1 MIENFEIFEEVKK
14 KITDVKKRIEEL
26 EGEKHRNL
34 EIILNVVKA
43 INSSLILDEVLK
55 IVLDNLISLAKAIM
69 LSFLMK
75 SS

>member
-43 INSSLILDEVLK
+43 GDL
-55 IVLDNLISLAKAIM
+55 
-69 LSFLMK
+69 
-75 SS
+75 

>member
-1 MIENFEIFEEVKK
+1 MIENLDIFVEVRK

-43 INSSLILDEVLK
+43 INSSLILKEVLK
-55 IVLDNLISLAKAIM
+55 IVLDNLISLAKADKGCLF
-69 LSFLMK
+69 LS
-75 SS
+75 